1 MRHIIILF
9 FLSALTKGVGLRSD
23 GRIDDRSFWINHV
36 SSLSTPLAI
45 PLICPR
51 MISVHDLDTKV
62 WMELYIFDAQVL
74 WIYSFPMIFLKYIRM
89 MKKL

>member
-1 MRHIIILF
+1 MQHNRAEVVTSLYLSF

-45 PLICPR
+45 PLIYPR
-51 MISVHDLDTKV
+51 MIAVHDLDTKEV
-62 WMELYIFDAQVL
+62 WSYIFL
-74 WIYSFPMIFLKYIRM
+74 MLRCCYTIFR
-89 MKKL
+89 